1 MMDLIAPH
9 LPLLDLIFI
18 GTGYALSQAIVFRAG
33 TFSVATSGF
42 AALGAYCSA
51 ILVVKHGFH
60 PAAAV
65 TLGMLLG
72 LAFGL
77 LLAVP
82 LARLRGV
89 YQAIAS
95 LAFVEIL
102 VALILYFDGLT
113 GGPLGFHNIPR
124 AVTPWVL
131 FLCMAGTMALLIV
144 LGQGG
149 IGRAFDA
156 MRQDPAVA
164 ASLGVNPTRYH
175 VLSFALSGAI
185 GGLFGGLDALRNFS
199 LTAEQFG
206 FSILI
211 GTLSAVVLGG
221 RRSVLGPL
229 VGTTI
234 LVLLPEIFRPL
245 ADYRQ
250 AVYGLL
256 LVVVM
261 AFLPFGVYDSL
272 VMKLH
277 NRKLA
282 RAGMLPPKLGTEA
295 KP

>member
-1 MMDLIAPH
+1 MLDFFAPH

-42 AALGAYCSA
+42 AALGAYAAA
-51 ILVVKHGFH
+51 ILTVKHGLH

-65 TLGMLLG
+65 ALGTLLG
-72 LAFGL
+72 LACGL
-77 LLAVP
+77 MLAIP

-102 VALILYFDGLT
+102 VALILYFDELT
-113 GGPLGFHNIPR
+113 GGPLGFNNIPR
-124 AVTPWVL
+124 VVTHWMLFFAVL
-131 FLCMAGTMALLIV
+131 ATMALLIV
-144 LGQGG
+144 LGQGA

-164 ASLGVNPTRYH
+164 ASLGVNPTKYH

-185 GGLFGGLDALRNFS
+185 AGLFGGLDALRNFS

-206 FSILI
+206 FGILI

-221 RRSVLGPL
+221 RRSVIGPL

-250 AVYGLL
+250 AIYGLL

-261 AFLPFGVYDSL
+261 AFLPFGVYDSI

-277 NRKLA
+277 NRRLA
-282 RAGMLPPKLGTEA
+282 RAGMLKPKA
-295 KP
+295 QS

>member
-1 MMDLIAPH
+1 MLDFFAPH

-42 AALGAYCSA
+42 AALGAYAAA
-51 ILVVKHGFH
+51 ILTVKHGVP
-60 PAAAV
+60 PAVSVA
-65 TLGMLLG
+65 LGTLLG
-72 LAFGL
+72 LLCGL
-77 LLAVP
+77 MLSIP

-102 VALILYFDGLT
+102 VALILYFDDLT
-113 GGPLGFHNIPR
+113 GGPLGFNNIPR
-124 AVTPWVL
+124 VVSHWTLFFAVV
-131 FLCMAGTMALLIV
+131 GTMALLIV
-144 LGQGG
+144 LGQGA
-149 IGRAFDA
+149 IGRVFDA
-156 MRQDPAVA
+156 MRQDPPVA
-164 ASLGVNPTRYH
+164 ASLGVNPTKYH

-185 GGLFGGLDALRNFS
+185 AGLFGGLDALRNFS
-199 LTAEQFG
+199 LTADQFG
-206 FSILI
+206 FGILI

-229 VGTTI
+229 IGTSI

-250 AVYGLL
+250 AIYGLL

-261 AFLPFGVYDSL
+261 AFLPYGVYDSI

-277 NRKLA
+277 NRRLA
-282 RAGMLPPKLGTEA
+282 RAGMLKPKA
-295 KP
+295 QS

>member
-1 MMDLIAPH
+1 MMNFFAPH
-9 LPLLDLIFI
+9 LPLLDLIFV

-42 AALGAYCSA
+42 AAVGAYAAA
-51 ILVVKHGFH
+51 ILTVKHGFH
-60 PAAAV
+60 PAAGVAV
-65 TLGMLLG
+65 GTLLG
-72 LAFGL
+72 LLCGL
-77 LLAVP
+77 LLSVP

-95 LAFVEIL
+95 LAFVEIV
-102 VALILYFDGLT
+102 VAFILFFEELT

-124 AVTPWVL
+124 AATTWTL
-131 FLCMAGTMALLIV
+131 FLAMLATMALLIL
-144 LGQGG
+144 LGKGG

-156 MRQDPAVA
+156 IRQDPPVA
-164 ASLGVNPTRYH
+164 ASLGVNPTKYH

-185 GGLFGGLDALRNFS
+185 AGLFGGLDAMRNFS

-206 FSILI
+206 FAILI

-221 RRSVLGPL
+221 RRSVMGPL

-250 AVYGLL
+250 AIYGLL

-261 AFLPFGVYDSL
+261 AFLPFGVYDTII
-272 VMKLH
+272 MKLH
-277 NRKLA
+277 NRRLA
-282 RAGMLPPKLGTEA
+282 RAGMLLPPKA
-295 KP
+295 AA

>member
-1 MMDLIAPH
+1 MMDFITPN

-42 AALGAYCSA
+42 AALGAYCAA
-51 ILVVKHGFH
+51 ILTVKQGMH
-60 PAAAV
+60 PAVAIF
-65 TLGMLLG
+65 LGTLLG
-72 LAFGL
+72 LMCGL
-77 LLAVP
+77 LLSVP

-102 VALILYFDGLT
+102 VALILYFEGLT
-113 GGPLGFHNIPR
+113 GGPLGFNNIPR
-124 AVTPWVL
+124 LVTPWML
-131 FLCMAGTMALLIV
+131 FAAMAGTMGLLIV

-164 ASLGVNPTRYH
+164 ASLGVNPTKYH

-185 GGLFGGLDALRNFS
+185 AGLFGGLDALRNFS

-261 AFLPFGVYDSL
+261 AFLPFGVYDSI

-277 NRKLA
+277 NRRLV
-282 RAGMLPPKLGTEA
+282 RAGMIAPKA
-295 KP
+295 KT

>member
-1 MMDLIAPH
+1 MFSFLAPH

-42 AALGAYCSA
+42 AALGAYGTA
-51 ILVVKHGFH
+51 ILTVKHGVH
-60 PAAAV
+60 PAVSVA
-65 TLGMLLG
+65 LGSLMGLLC
-72 LAFGL
+72 GL
-77 LLAVP
+77 LLSAP

-102 VALILYFDGLT
+102 VALILYFENLT

-124 AVTPWVL
+124 VVTPWML
-131 FLCMAGTMALLIV
+131 FFAMVATMALLIV
-144 LGQGG
+144 LGQGA

-156 MRQDPAVA
+156 MRQDPPVA
-164 ASLGVNPTRYH
+164 ASLGVNPTKYH

-185 GGLFGGLDALRNFS
+185 AGLFGGLDALRNFS

-221 RRSVLGPL
+221 RRAVLGPL

-261 AFLPFGVYDSL
+261 AFLPFGVYDTL
-272 VMKLH
+272 IMKLH
-277 NRKLA
+277 NRRLV
-282 RAGMLPPKLGTEA
+282 RAGMVAPKGQA
-295 KP
+295 

>member
-1 MMDLIAPH
+1 MMDFFAPH

-42 AALGAYCSA
+42 AALGAYCAA
-51 ILVVKHGFH
+51 ILTVKQGIH
-60 PAAAV
+60 PAGAV
-65 TLGMLLG
+65 ALGTLLG
-72 LAFGL
+72 LLCGL
-77 LLAVP
+77 LLAMP

-102 VALILYFDGLT
+102 VALILFFEHLT

-124 AVTPWVL
+124 VVTPWML
-131 FLCMAGTMALLIV
+131 FFAMVFTMALLII

-164 ASLGVNPTRYH
+164 ASLGVNPTKYH

-185 GGLFGGLDALRNFS
+185 AGLFGGLDALRNFS
-199 LTAEQFG
+199 LSAEQFG

-221 RRSVLGPL
+221 RRTVFGPL
-229 VGTTI
+229 VGVTI

-245 ADYRQ
+245 AQYRQ

-261 AFLPFGVYDSL
+261 AYLPFGVFDSI
-272 VMKLH
+272 VMAVR
-277 NRKLA
+277 NRRLA
-282 RAGMLPPKLGTEA
+282 RAGMVPA
-295 KP
+295 KAAS

>member
-1 MMDLIAPH
+1 MMNFFAPH
-9 LPLLDLIFI
+9 LPLLDLIFV

-42 AALGAYCSA
+42 AAVGAYAAA
-51 ILVVKHGFH
+51 ILTVKHGFH
-60 PAAAV
+60 PAAGV
-65 TLGMLLG
+65 VIGTLLG
-72 LAFGL
+72 LLCGL
-77 LLAVP
+77 LLSVP

-95 LAFVEIL
+95 LAFVEIA
-102 VALILYFDGLT
+102 VALILFFEELT

-124 AVTPWVL
+124 SATTWTL
-131 FLCMAGTMALLIV
+131 FLVMLATMALLIL
-144 LGQGG
+144 LGKGG

-156 MRQDPAVA
+156 IRQDPPVA
-164 ASLGVNPTRYH
+164 ASLGVNPTKYH

-185 GGLFGGLDALRNFS
+185 AGLFGGLDAMRNFS

-206 FSILI
+206 FAILI

-221 RRSVLGPL
+221 RRSVMGPL

-250 AVYGLL
+250 AIYGLL

-261 AFLPFGVYDSL
+261 AFLPFGVYDTII
-272 VMKLH
+272 MKLH
-277 NRKLA
+277 NRRLA
-282 RAGMLPPKLGTEA
+282 RAGMLLPPKA
-295 KP
+295 VS

>member
-1 MMDLIAPH
+1 MMNFFAPH
-9 LPLLDLIFI
+9 LPLLDLIFV

-42 AALGAYCSA
+42 AAVGAYAAA
-51 ILVVKHGFH
+51 ILTVKHGFH
-60 PAAAV
+60 PAAGV
-65 TLGMLLG
+65 VIGTLLG
-72 LAFGL
+72 LLCGL
-77 LLAVP
+77 LLSVP

-95 LAFVEIL
+95 LAFVEIV
-102 VALILYFDGLT
+102 VALILFFEELT

-124 AVTPWVL
+124 SATTWTL
-131 FLCMAGTMALLIV
+131 FLVMLATMALLIL
-144 LGQGG
+144 LGKGG

-156 MRQDPAVA
+156 IRQDPPVA
-164 ASLGVNPTRYH
+164 ASLGVNPTKYH

-185 GGLFGGLDALRNFS
+185 AGLFGGLDAMRNFS

-206 FSILI
+206 FAILI

-221 RRSVLGPL
+221 RRSVMGPL

-250 AVYGLL
+250 AIYGLL

-261 AFLPFGVYDSL
+261 AFLPFGVYDTII
-272 VMKLH
+272 MKLH
-277 NRKLA
+277 NRRLA
-282 RAGMLPPKLGTEA
+282 RAGTLLPPKA
-295 KP
+295 AS